1 MMTKEDF
8 CKAIDA
14 IKKIEATL
22 DKFNE
27 LKCNLFETDL
37 SYYGVLMD
45 ILFRQSFNM
54 DQIDNIYWWLYE
66 SEDGEGMYMNG
77 KPIDLS
83 TSEKLY
89 DFLISLNNESRS

>member
-1 MMTKEDF
+1 MITKEDF

-14 IKKIEATL
+14 IKKIETTL

-27 LKCNLFETDL
+27 LKCDLFETDL
-37 SYYGVLMD
+37 SYYGTLMD
-45 ILFRQSFNM
+45 VLFRQSFNI

-66 SEDGEGMYMNG
+66 SKDGEGMYMNG
-77 KPIDLS
+77 EPIDLS

-89 DFLISLNNESRS
+89 DFLISFE